1 MMKNLFTILFTCL
14 CMTSLMAQDDLSK
27 LFDEGETKKGHLPVI
42 STFKSPRII
51 NGQSNETVHKHD
63 LLFTVMHR
71 FGDIAGNNG
80 GLETFFGLDNS
91 TDILIGFDYG
101 LSDQWSVGLGRAKG
115 APNGTSTQQRQLF
128 YVNSKYRLL
137 QQTTDNHVPASV
149 TLFGNAVVSTMEKLD
164 LATSDADFQKFGD
177 RMSYVAQA
185 VIARKFS
192 DNLSVALTPTYVRR
206 NYVPFRD
213 MNNLFALG
221 IGGRMKVSKWM
232 ALVVDY
238 FLSFRSEESKDYF
251 LQQKEFKFYNPLG
264 VGLEIETGGHVFNLS
279 FTNSTAILE
288 NQFVPG
294 TSSTWTDG
302 EFRWGF
308 SISRTFSLFK
318 EKTR

>member
-1 MMKNLFTILFTCL
+1 
-14 CMTSLMAQDDLSK
+14 
-27 LFDEGETKKGHLPVI
+27 
-42 STFKSPRII
+42 
-51 NGQSNETVHKHD
+51 
-63 LLFTVMHR
+63 
-71 FGDIAGNNG
+71 
-80 GLETFFGLDNS
+80 
-91 TDILIGFDYG
+91 
-101 LSDQWSVGLGRAKG
+101 
-115 APNGTSTQQRQLF
+115 
-128 YVNSKYRLL
+128 
-137 QQTTDNHVPASV
+137 
-149 TLFGNAVVSTMEKLD
+149 
-164 LATSDADFQKFGD
+164 
-177 RMSYVAQA
+177 MSYVAQA